1 MKMVLSLERLL
12 QFLLLMMH
20 DDLLQSKLNGR
31 VADLSLRKLQTSEGL
46 IDFCSNDYLGFSK
59 SQEIL
64 QQVLSMNIAAS
75 GRLIGSGGSRLIC
88 GNNELIETIEENVAS
103 FVNASSALL
112 FNSGYSA
119 NIGFFSCV
127 PQRGDVVFYDEFVH
141 ASIRDG
147 IKLGLSKSYS
157 FQHNNIADLIRRY
170 ELLACDQTVFVVVES
185 IYSMDGDMPDLLE
198 IAQFCKEKNI
208 RLVVDEAHSF
218 GWLGEGRGLVSKL
231 GLEDITYARIITFG
245 KALGCHGAVVVGDEL
260 LRSYLV
266 NFARSFIYTTAPS
279 IMDQKCVY
287 VALEKLVSIDFKSL
301 KINSLIDLFKSLIK
315 ESDLNVIPSR
325 NLIQSVLIPTNRLAL
340 STEQRLRKNGIWA
353 KAILSPTVPIGKER
367 IRICLHEF
375 NTEDE
380 VKKLIDCL
388 SNV

>member
-1 MKMVLSLERLL
+1 
-12 QFLLLMMH
+12 
-20 DDLLQSKLNGR
+20 
-31 VADLSLRKLQTSEGL
+31 
-46 IDFCSNDYLGFSK
+46 
-59 SQEIL
+59 
-64 QQVLSMNIAAS
+64 
-75 GRLIGSGGSRLIC
+75 
-88 GNNELIETIEENVAS
+88 
-103 FVNASSALL
+103 
-112 FNSGYSA
+112 
-119 NIGFFSCV
+119 
-127 PQRGDVVFYDEFVH
+127 
-141 ASIRDG
+141 
-147 IKLGLSKSYS
+147 
-157 FQHNNIADLIRRY
+157 
-170 ELLACDQTVFVVVES
+170 
-185 IYSMDGDMPDLLE
+185 MDGDMPDLLE

-340 STEQRLRKNGIWA
+340 STEQTLRKNGIWA